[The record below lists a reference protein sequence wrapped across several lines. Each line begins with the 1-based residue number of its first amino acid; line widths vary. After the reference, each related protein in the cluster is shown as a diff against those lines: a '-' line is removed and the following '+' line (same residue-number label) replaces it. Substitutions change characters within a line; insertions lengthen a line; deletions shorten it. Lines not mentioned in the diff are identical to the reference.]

1 MESGSSQSAS
11 TNTAKVG
18 SKPTGVSVS
27 VSVGVPSACTRAP
40 RLVDAVH
47 SLSLARTGSD
57 PLSTATGSAL
67 DSGPQRPSKPAPITC
82 TISSVRQV
90 GALYGA
96 PRSRRRSSRRERSA
110 KCGFAGCSVRDGAF
124 QTELDVVIDERRV
137 PPLGGVQ
144 LGVGQGL
151 AAAELLAGRVDAAG
165 VEGLPVGKHS
175 RGGGGVGE
183 DHRAGRCPGAGGG

>member
-11 TNTAKVG
+11 TNSEGWVEIQKAL
-18 SKPTGVSVS
+18 VSAEAV
-27 VSVGVPSACTRAP
+27 CQM
-40 RLVDAVH
+40 RLRG
-47 SLSLARTGSD
+47 LL
-57 PLSTATGSAL
+57 
-67 DSGPQRPSKPAPITC
+67 
-82 TISSVRQV
+82 
-90 GALYGA
+90 
-96 PRSRRRSSRRERSA
+96 SSRR
-110 KCGFAGCSVRDGAF
+110 AF

-165 VEGLPVGKHS
+165 VEGLPVGKQC

-183 DHRAGRCPGAGGG
+183 DHRAGRCPDAGGG